1 MYLAI
6 FTWLVD
12 RLRPTLP
19 DALLKLSP
27 SAIIHARNTRVNN
40 NTLSLVFIL
49 IKACCNTT
57 EVDDDQRNAEN
68 AVNDFS
74 FNPVFIYN
82 VCKEWNQIY
91 FIGDKLPTCW
101 ISHVIMEIWESQG

>member
-1 MYLAI
+1 M
-6 FTWLVD
+6 D

-27 SAIIHARNTRVNN
+27 SVIILASNTRVNN

-57 EVDDDQRNAEN
+57 EVDDDRLNAEYT
-68 AVNDFS
+68 VNDFS
-74 FNPVFIYN
+74 LNLFNVYK
-82 VCKEWNQIY
+82 V
-91 FIGDKLPTCW
+91 
-101 ISHVIMEIWESQG
+101 